1 LFRALC
7 FENIVSKEISRKQE
21 ATMATPHR
29 SDPVITA
36 LLALAPGAG
45 LVSHEMVRGD
55 GRRLR
60 WVETTRDTGGS
71 TILFTA
77 GAGDT
82 VLDLAAVLP
91 ALADEFRVVAYD
103 RAGLGASDPLRR
115 LTIANQVDDLV
126 ALLDAHG
133 PALLVGH
140 SWGGLLAQFAAAARP
155 EAVLGLVLIDPTH
168 EEVMAAVP
176 VNLRIASDLMLN
188 WMVLLKSLGLF
199 QKQLTQHGRALA
211 EHCTDDPE
219 IQGLITDAYL
229 ATYASRGQVAAI
241 RAENRLASRVA
252 EARRARAAMNLP
264 DLPVTVLTA
273 TRGKPPALQVRSA
286 ELADQTAASY
296 RRGTHVVVVDAGHYI
311 HQDQPAATVAAI
323 KAAAGQL
330 PSAQGDDDQ
339 PETPQP
345 SR

>member
-1 LFRALC
+1 
-7 FENIVSKEISRKQE
+7 
-21 ATMATPHR
+21 MATPHQ

-36 LLALAPGAG
+36 LQALAPGAG
-45 LVSHEMVRGD
+45 LVRREMVRAN

-60 WVETTRDTGGS
+60 WVETTKDTGGL
-71 TILFTA
+71 TILLTT

-82 VLDLAAVLP
+82 VLDWAAVLP
-91 ALADEFRVVAYD
+91 ALTDEFRVVAYD

-155 EAVLGLVLIDPTH
+155 DAVRALVLIDPTH

-176 VNLRIASDLMLN
+176 VNLRIASDLMLS
-188 WMVLLKSLGLF
+188 WIIVLKSLGQF
-199 QKQLTQHGRALA
+199 EKKLTRHGRALA
-211 EHCTDDPE
+211 AHCTDDTE
-219 IQGLITDAYL
+219 VQGLITDAYL
-229 ATYASRGQVAAI
+229 ASYASRGQVATI

-252 EARRARAAMNLP
+252 EARRARAAMTPP
-264 DLPVTVLTA
+264 DLPVTILTA
-273 TRGKPPALQVRSA
+273 TRGKPPALQTRA
-286 ELADQTAASY
+286 ADLADQTAAGY
-296 RRGTHVVVVDAGHYI
+296 RRGAHVVVPDAGHYI

-323 KAAAGQL
+323 KAAAGQM
-330 PSAQGDDDQ
+330 PAAQRDDDQ